1 MKFNRLIGITRTL
14 NILRREQGLKSVA
27 VRIRHYVNSTLRS
40 DSRVKK
46 ISWKSA
52 PLQLHRAV
60 TDSALVTND
69 PLEIKGYLEGSRSSD
84 KKALLKGEFFPKA
97 YDTNEETLQ
106 LLKILVESRR
116 PKVIIETGVANGV
129 STRAL
134 LNEIEKLDIECQ
146 LHSFDIDPR
155 VATSELMAREN
166 WHFHLIQD
174 GTGLQR
180 DLNAIGDIDIFY
192 HDSDHSYENQF
203 FEYTIA
209 WKHLKPNGILISDDI
224 NWSNAFFDFCANI
237 GRSPL
242 VLSGLTKHAG
252 LVVK

>member
-1 MKFNRLIGITRTL
+1 MRFKRAIEIIRTF
-14 NILRREQGLKSVA
+14 NILRSEQGLKSA
-27 VRIRHYVNSTLRS
+27 LQRIS
-40 DSRVKK
+40 DYLTATARPHKK
-46 ISWKSA
+46 IDTSLWKSA
-52 PLQLHRAV
+52 PLQLHRTV

-69 PLEIKGYLEGSRSSD
+69 PLEIKEYLEESRSND
-84 KKALLKGEFFPKA
+84 KNALLKGEIFPQA

-106 LLKILVESRR
+106 LLKLLVESRR
-116 PKVIIETGVANGV
+116 PKVIIETGVANGA

-134 LNEIEKLDIECQ
+134 LNEIERLGIECQ

-155 VATSELMAREN
+155 VATSELIARKN

-174 GTGLQR
+174 HTGLSR
-180 DLNAIGDIDIFY
+180 DMNAIGDVDIFY

-203 FEYTIA
+203 SEYMIA

-224 NWSNAFFDFCANI
+224 NWSNAFFDFCTNI

-242 VLSGLTKHAG
+242 VLSGLTKYAG